1 MDDAVFSLPSPI
13 QTSLLIL
20 QTGASYNVDMLNLPS
35 KAATYSVTM
44 SKAIN
49 LGIYGADLGYVTCYD
64 QTQDALSYL
73 KAIRGL
79 ADDLG
84 VSSAFD
90 AKTLARFENNLGKK
104 DSILS
109 LVSVAYR
116 AADSYLKT
124 SERSDIGVLVLAGGW
139 IEGLYFITNILKIQ
153 DSQEIKD
160 RIGTQK
166 NTIDN
171 LIKLLMPYYDDP
183 DFAQLTDELIELA
196 EEFDNVE
203 FNYEFKES
211 SHDAANNL
219 TTINSESKV
228 VITDEQ
234 ISSISEKIA
243 SIRNE
248 IVE

>member
-1 MDDAVFSLPSPI
+1 
-13 QTSLLIL
+13 
-20 QTGASYNVDMLNLPS
+20 
-35 KAATYSVTM
+35 
-44 SKAIN
+44 
-49 LGIYGADLGYVTCYD
+49 
-64 QTQDALSYL
+64 
-73 KAIRGL
+73 
-79 ADDLG
+79 
-84 VSSAFD
+84 
-90 AKTLARFENNLGKK
+90 
-104 DSILS
+104 
-109 LVSVAYR
+109 
-116 AADSYLKT
+116 
-124 SERSDIGVLVLAGGW
+124 
-139 IEGLYFITNILKIQ
+139 
-153 DSQEIKD
+153 
-160 RIGTQK
+160 
-166 NTIDN
+166 
-171 LIKLLMPYYDDP
+171 MPYYDDP